1 MNNEPDYKD
10 NLFFDNAKDA
20 ECCVKLEHMKLEILL
35 NGIFY
40 ALEKLNKALSKEKD
54 KQVYLHIEEAQDSL
68 RAVLKQ
74 LS

>member
-1 MNNEPDYKD
+1 MSNNSEYY
-10 NLFFDNAKDA
+10 
-20 ECCVKLEHMKLEILL
+20 VKLEHMKLEILL

-54 KQVYLHIEEAQDSL
+54 RQVYLHIEEAQDSL